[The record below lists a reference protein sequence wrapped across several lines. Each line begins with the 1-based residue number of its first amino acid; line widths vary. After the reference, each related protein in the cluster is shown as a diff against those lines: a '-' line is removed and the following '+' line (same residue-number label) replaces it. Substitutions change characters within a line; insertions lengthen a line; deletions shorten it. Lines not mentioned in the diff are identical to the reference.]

1 MIPGKVMKNGLEA
14 DIPLTDTVI
23 AILRG
28 IQKAEW
34 DDKYVF
40 PGLKA
45 GTTCSNNT
53 MLKLLKV
60 DMKRKASVHGFRS
73 TFRTW
78 GQNETAIEREVLEY
92 CLHHIEGGEAELAYA
107 RGDCWEK
114 RKAALKAWETFCNS
128 KSAPKTKDLKL
139 VA

>member
-1 MIPGKVMKNGLEA
+1 
-14 DIPLTDTVI
+14 LTDTVI
-23 AILRG
+23 ARLRD
-28 IQKAEW
+28 IKKAEW

-60 DMKRKASVHGFRS
+60 DMGRKATVHGFRS

-78 GQNETAIEREVLEY
+78 GQNETTIEREVLEY

-107 RGDCWEK
+107 LGDVWEK

-128 KSAPKTKDLKL
+128 KAAPKIKL